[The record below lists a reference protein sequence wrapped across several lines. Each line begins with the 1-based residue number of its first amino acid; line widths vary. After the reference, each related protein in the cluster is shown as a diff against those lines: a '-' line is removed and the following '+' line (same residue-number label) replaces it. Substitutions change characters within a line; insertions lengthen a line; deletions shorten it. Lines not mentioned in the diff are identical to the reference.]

1 MEGVILF
8 TTFAQ
13 TATGCEGLL
22 PEFAKYGIGGI
33 IAFGALYLWQR
44 DQKKF
49 EQHLKDDVEKE
60 KGMKEQAEKDRD
72 RMIDVAINSTTA
84 INDLKHDLELR
95 DARRGD
101 KS

>member
-1 MEGVILF
+1 MEGVLLL

-13 TATGCEGLL
+13 ATGFEGLL

-33 IAFGALYLWQR
+33 IAFGAIYLWQR

-49 EQHLKDDVEKE
+49 EKHLMEDTEKE
-60 KGMKEQAEKDRD
+60 KAMREQAEKDRD

-84 INDLKHDLELR
+84 ISDLRHTIELEN
-95 DARRGD
+95 AKKGE
-101 KS
+101 KQ